1 MSVRFALAWSHFND
15 EAVEALHAYEDRGG
29 HLELAAEEFLPPLV
43 TPARPEPVE
52 CPSPGV
58 HPSVAALY
66 PDERALE
73 SASCVPVKALPASGF
88 VLYAP
93 VAMPRQVLF
102 KAPPK
107 APPSVGE

>member
-1 MSVRFALAWSHFND
+1 MRFALAWSHFN
-15 EAVEALHAYEDRGG
+15 EQAVEALHAYQVRGG

-52 CPSPGV
+52 CPSPRV

-73 SASCVPVKALPASGF
+73 SASCGTESASSDADVAPVPVKAPPASGF
-88 VLYAP
+88 VH
-93 VAMPRQVLF
+93 
-102 KAPPK
+102 
-107 APPSVGE
+107 